1 MKSTLYLVQHG
12 KAKSKDEDP
21 ERPLNAQGR
30 RETERIAE
38 LAARLDLGIQEIR
51 HSGKTRAEETAVIF
65 GRAMN
70 LMGNVTAVEGI
81 HPTDNVEPVANGL
94 AGETEPIMLV
104 GHLPFM
110 PRMVG
115 QLVHEDAEE
124 SPVEF
129 RNSGIVCLVREAE
142 GWRVDWQLNPG

>member
-1 MKSTLYLVQHG
+1 MSTLFLVQHG

-21 ERPLNAQGR
+21 QRPLNLQGR

-38 LAARLDLGIQEIR
+38 LAAKLDLDIQEIR

-65 GRAMN
+65 GRALG
-70 LMGNVTAVEGI
+70 LMGQVTAVDGLN
-81 HPTDNVEPVANGL
+81 PTDDVRPIVDEL
-94 AGETEPIMLV
+94 AGEKMPIMLV

-110 PRMVG
+110 LRLVG
-115 QLVHEDAEE
+115 QLVHRDPEK

-129 RNSGIVCLVREAE
+129 RNSGIVCLVSDTE
-142 GWRVDWQLNPG
+142 GWKVGWQLNPG